1 MAGKPEQQ
9 RRLALLSEPDNA
21 EFILELAEQGESL
34 QRISM
39 RLTDKLQ
46 EPISYAMLSRW
57 AQQPGNAELV
67 ARARTRAA
75 DAKAETVVDRSSEL
89 VRNVALGLMGRDDI
103 AAARVANDA
112 DQWIA
117 GVWNR
122 PKYAQ
127 QNGVSV
133 AVNIGAVHLDSLRQ
147 GAVLLPSRPPE
158 LLAFDQGVTDVEPLM
173 LGTTGHL
180 TLDDLI

>member
-1 MAGKPEQQ
+1 MPSTSPSYSN
-9 RRLALLSEPDNA
+9 RVSRY
-21 EFILELAEQGESL
+21 
-34 QRISM
+34 
-39 RLTDKLQ
+39 KLQ
-46 EPISYAMLSRW
+46 EPISYAMLGRW
-57 AQQPGNAELV
+57 CQQPANEQIV

-75 DAKAETVVDRSSEL
+75 DAKAESVMDRSTDL

-103 AAARVANDA
+103 AAARVANEA

-127 QNGVSV
+127 QNAAQVT
-133 AVNIGAVHLDSLRQ
+133 VNVGAIHLDSLRQ
-147 GAVLLPSRPPE
+147 QADTLPPRPRE
-158 LLAFDQGVTDVEPLM
+158 LQAFDVTDVEPVM

-180 TLDDLI
+180 TLDDLL